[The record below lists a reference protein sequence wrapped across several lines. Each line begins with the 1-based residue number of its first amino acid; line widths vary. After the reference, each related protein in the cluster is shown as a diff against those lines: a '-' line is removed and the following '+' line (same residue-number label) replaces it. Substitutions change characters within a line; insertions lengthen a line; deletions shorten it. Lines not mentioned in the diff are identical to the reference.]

1 MISVDRGSL
10 RAQLLNEIAEEMS
23 CLEGDTLNEYLSEVG
38 FDPKELLVDFE
49 ASLKF
54 LEASKGRRRFDAA
67 RVMLSSSLPKGKL
80 LNFDVSRK
88 RTVFAAVKE
97 RMAATGEMTVAAR
110 NQKIASEEDLDSFLE
125 ACVRLG
131 IIDENGDLKD

>member
-1 MISVDRGSL
+1 MTSIDRSSL
-10 RAQLLNEIAEEMS
+10 RAQLLNEITEEIS
-23 CLEGDTLNEYLSEVG
+23 CLEGDALNEYLSEVG
-38 FDPKELLVDFE
+38 FDPKALLVDFE
-49 ASLKF
+49 VSLKF

-67 RVMLSSSLPKGKL
+67 RAVLSSSLPTAKL

-97 RMAATGEMTVAAR
+97 KMAATGDMTVAAR

-125 ACVRLG
+125 ACIRLG
-131 IIDENGDLKD
+131 VIDENGDLKD